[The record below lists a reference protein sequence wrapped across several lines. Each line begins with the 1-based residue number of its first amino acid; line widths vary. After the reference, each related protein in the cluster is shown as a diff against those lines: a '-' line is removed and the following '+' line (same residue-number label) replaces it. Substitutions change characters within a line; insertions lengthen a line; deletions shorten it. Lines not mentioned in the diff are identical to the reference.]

1 MMRTVARLLH
11 NARRIRCAARLYL
24 IGVGLLASLLHSSA
38 APANWREGQGF
49 RSLAVSPPPATRPG
63 FTWQDSSITG
73 IRFTNQLSQDRFT
86 TNQIYLSGSGV
97 AAGDVDGDGWCDLYF
112 CAIQGENV
120 LYRNLGNWR
129 FENVTAAAGVGC
141 RGLDS
146 TGAAM
151 ADLDGDGDLDLIV
164 NSVAQGTRVFLNDG
178 HGRFQQSQL
187 LNPDRS
193 GMSIALA
200 DFDGNGTLDLYISN
214 YRTRALRDL
223 PGTTFKIRKING
235 IPVVVEVNGRPA
247 TDPDLRGRFTVSAS
261 NTIIENGEA
270 DALYRNDGQGH
281 FTPVS
286 FTDGT
291 FLDEAGRPLQNPPY
305 DWGLGA
311 AFRDLNGDGW
321 PDLYV
326 CNDFDSP
333 DRIWIN
339 DGHGKFRAIADLAL
353 RNQPKFSM
361 GVDFADIN
369 RDGFDDIFVVEML
382 SRSHSV
388 RLTRAD
394 RSMEGSAIGQY
405 RNRPQLTRNTLQLN
419 RGDGTFAEVAY
430 FAGLEATGWS
440 WSPAFLDVDLDGY
453 EDLLVTTGH
462 GRDDM
467 HADHGM
473 RIEALKRSRNMTPSQ
488 HLELRKA
495 TPPVIAPQTAYRNLG
510 NLHFQEM
517 GTSWG
522 LGQTGICHG
531 LCLADLDNDGDL
543 DVAINRLNDVAAV
556 YRNDATASR
565 IGVRLKGAGKNTA
578 GIGAR
583 IIVRDGAVPLQSQ
596 EMQAGSRYLSG
607 DQAMRVFAGPSA
619 GHLAQIEVRWPG
631 GKASRVEQVPGNS
644 LYELLETSSGD
655 AKDSGASNVVALFEE
670 RALNVTHH
678 EDPFDDYARQ
688 PLLPKKLSQ
697 LGPGVGWID
706 LDGDGWDDIV
716 MGSGKG
722 GSLTVLLN
730 TRNGGFER
738 NRDPLYE
745 AVSPRDH
752 AGLVALPES
761 GGNRL
766 LLGAANY
773 EDGNAENGPVME
785 YVRGHSTPS
794 MALPVQ
800 ESSCGPLALGDV
812 DGDGDL
818 DLFIGGRVVA
828 GRYPLAP
835 ASTLWRNEKG
845 RWLLDETNTKLL
857 ANVGLVSGAVWTD
870 LDGDG
875 RADLI
880 LACEWGPI
888 RVLHNDGG
896 ILRDVTASLGLAAK
910 LGWWNGISV
919 GDFDEDGR
927 MDLIATNW
935 GLNHKYRASSKHGP
949 RLYAGDLLGAGRVET
964 LESYYDD
971 TLNLWVPDRD
981 LLAVGRNLPYVRE
994 TFTELAHYAR
1004 SSMEEIFGDRIKT
1017 LAIWEMNTLES
1028 SVLLNRGDHFETA
1041 ALPMEAQLSPA
1052 FGIAV
1057 ADLDGDGHE
1066 DAVLSQNFFNTQGQ
1080 TSRHDAGRGLVLL
1093 GDGKGGFRTM
1103 TGVESGIA
1111 VYGEGRG
1118 VAVGDYD
1125 QDGRIDVLMAQNGG
1139 DLKLYHNQKARPGL
1153 RVRLQGGKTNP
1164 AGVGARMR
1172 LESNGVWGPVRE
1184 VHAGGG
1190 YWSQDSF
1197 VQILCSQQAPTR
1209 LEIRWPR
1216 GATTLTPIAAGQ
1228 TGLVVTAPPQE

>member
-1 MMRTVARLLH
+1 MRHITRLSVI
-11 NARRIRCAARLYL
+11 AGSIRGAVRLML
-24 IGVGLLASLLHSSA
+24 IGVALCASSYWLSA
-38 APANWREGQGF
+38 APAEWRTGQGF
-49 RSLAVSPPPATRPG
+49 RSLSVSVSSAARPG
-63 FTWQDSSITG
+63 FTWQEAQNTG

-129 FENVTAAAGVGC
+129 FENVTAAANVGC

-164 NSVAQGTRVFLNDG
+164 NSVAQGTRIFLNDG
-178 HGRFQQSQL
+178 RGRFQQSQV
-187 LNPDRS
+187 LNPERS

-235 IPVVVEVNGRPA
+235 APVVVEVNGRPA
-247 TDPDLRGRFTVSAS
+247 TDPDLLGRFTVSAS
-261 NTIIENGEA
+261 NTIIENGEP

-291 FLDEAGRPLQNPPY
+291 FLDEGGHPLQNPPY

-339 DGHGKFRAIADLAL
+339 DGHGKFRAIAELAL

-394 RSMEGSAIGQY
+394 RSMEGSGIGQF

-419 RGDGTFAEVAY
+419 RGDGTYAEVAY
-430 FAGLEATGWS
+430 LAGLEATGWS
-440 WSPAFLDVDLDGY
+440 WTPAFLDIDLDGY

-473 RIEALKRSRNMTPSQ
+473 RIDALKRSRSLTPLQ

-495 TPPVIAPQTAYRNLG
+495 TPPVIAPQAAYKNLG

-517 GTSWG
+517 GAAWG

-531 LCLADLDNDGDL
+531 LCLADLDNDGDM

-556 YRNDATASR
+556 YRNDATAPR
-565 IGVRLKGAGKNTA
+565 IGVRLKGSGKNTA

-583 IIVRDGAVPLQSQ
+583 IIVRGGAVPLQSQ

-607 DQAMRVFAGPSA
+607 DQAMRVFAGPTSEQ
-619 GHLAQIEVRWPG
+619 LAQIEVRWPG
-631 GKASRVEQVPGNS
+631 GKTSRLEQVSGNNV
-644 LYELLETSSGD
+644 YEIFEITSHDPRS
-655 AKDSGASNVVALFEE
+655 SNISNSVPLFEE
-670 RALNVTHH
+670 RTLGVAHH

-722 GSLTVLLN
+722 GSPSVLLN
-730 TRNGGFER
+730 TRNGGFKREQT
-738 NRDPLYE
+738 PLYE
-745 AVSPRDH
+745 AAAPRDL
-752 AGLVALPES
+752 AGLCALPEA
-761 GGNRL
+761 GANRL
-766 LLGAANY
+766 LVGVANY
-773 EDGNAENGPVME
+773 EDGNTENGPVME

-794 MALPVQ
+794 MTLPVQ
-800 ESSCGPLALGDV
+800 ESSCGPLALSDV

-818 DLFIGGRVVA
+818 DLFVGGRVVA

-835 ASTLWRNEKG
+835 ASTLWRNENG
-845 RWLLDETNTKLL
+845 RWILDEANAKLL

-875 RADLI
+875 RSDLI

-888 RVLHNDGG
+888 RVLRNENG
-896 ILRDVTASLGLAAK
+896 ILRDVTARMGLEAK

-927 MDLIATNW
+927 MDLIASNW
-935 GLNHKYRASSKHGP
+935 GLNHKYRVTSKHGP
-949 RLYAGDLLGAGRVET
+949 RLYAGDPSGVGRIET
-964 LESYYDD
+964 LESYYDE
-971 TLNLWVPDRD
+971 TLNMWVPERD
-981 LLAVGRNLPYVRE
+981 LLAVARHLPFVRE
-994 TFTELAHYAR
+994 SFTELAHYAR
-1004 SSMEEIFGDRIKT
+1004 SGMDEIFGDRIKT
-1017 LAIWEMNTLES
+1017 FQTWEANTLES
-1028 SVLLNRGDHFETA
+1028 LLLLNRGDHFESV
-1041 ALPMEAQLSPA
+1041 ALPVEAQLSPA

-1057 ADLDGDGHE
+1057 ADLNGDGHE
-1066 DAVLSQNFFNTQGQ
+1066 DAILSQNFFNTQGQ
-1080 TSRHDAGRGLVLL
+1080 TSRNDAGRGLVLL
-1093 GDGKGGFRTM
+1093 GDGKGGFRTLPA
-1103 TGVESGIA
+1103 VESGIA

-1118 VAVGDYD
+1118 VAAGDYD
-1125 QDGRIDVLMAQNGG
+1125 QDGRVDLLMAQNGG
-1139 DLKLYHNQKARPGL
+1139 ELKLYRNQRARLGL
-1153 RVRLQGGKTNP
+1153 RVRLQGGKSNP

-1172 LESNGVWGPVRE
+1172 LEANGAWGPVRE
-1184 VHAGGG
+1184 VHAGSG

-1197 VQILCSQQAPTR
+1197 VQVLCSQQAPTR
-1209 LEIRWPR
+1209 LEIRWPK
-1216 GATTLTPIAAGQ
+1216 GATSVVPIAADQ
-1228 TGLVVTAPPQE
+1228 HGLVVKAPPQE